1 MRDVLIVLAVL
12 GTIIGGLFYFGLVY
26 WGWFVVGLIVLLA
39 AAEGITRWRSGRTLS
54 QRMWALRGARPVVF
68 WIVWAG
74 MALAFVLLMV
84 HLAWKAI

>member
-12 GTIIGGLFYFGLVY
+12 GGIIGGLLLAGLPY
-26 WGWFVVGLIVLLA
+26 WAGFVVTLA
-39 AAEGITRWRSGRTLS
+39 VILGIWEIIARARSGRTMS

-68 WIVWAG
+68 WIVWGG
-74 MALAFVLLMV
+74 MLLAFALLMV